1 MTATAWT
8 RRRHPCAPAYYLGR
22 PADWWI
28 TALAASRAAVP
39 PKASSCG
46 AFHRQRAASI
56 CAPGGKMRR

>member
-1 MTATAWT
+1 MTATART

-39 PKASSCG
+39 LERG
-46 AFHRQRAASI
+46 RMGRA
-56 CAPGGKMRR
+56 